1 MNDGVRDLH
10 PDDADPFETL
20 LKRAEALQAH
30 DDIGLEALAKAAI
43 EAKTSG
49 ARLDKLMRAASKA
62 IDFSL
67 PAVKK
72 IFDGVRAKLDREKQA
87 EKQADPSVASA
98 EAAARQAALDAEK
111 AVREAERG
119 RLWQACR
126 ELAEDPALMDKLG
139 AVVHRLGVVGEAA
152 NVRAAYLAATSRLS
166 KNSALS
172 LLRRGAAAGGKNF
185 LLTHVL
191 ALIPEEDVIQLSGL
205 SATALVYFGA
215 DEDAIQY
222 KLIIVVEA
230 AVLAERA
237 NGDENPALVLIR
249 SLISEGRIDRLVTVP
264 QRNGPPQTMRI
275 RRNGP
280 VAVMLTSAR
289 DNIESEM
296 MTRLLVC
303 DADESPGQSKLVLT
317 RRLNQD
323 DTIDA
328 VTAEEIERWL
338 ALQRWLALDKPY
350 RVAIPFEGAIH
361 KAYLAL
367 IEKHP
372 EILQQLRIRRDIG
385 GFLGAILAS
394 AILHKAQRE
403 IDAQGAIVADI
414 ADYRHAWEAFNT
426 GVSALYGIQ
435 VRKEIVA
442 LVKVAEAMGA
452 QLYDE
457 NAQRTHSD
465 DRSESVEITVAA
477 LRQALGVGS
486 YSTASK
492 RLQEA
497 LERNLL
503 KEDHD
508 RPNRGR
514 ATPRAFWLLKTSAD
528 LESKK
533 GPNVFP
539 APDNVK
545 KLFEEGGPLSG
556 DVGDVDAVHAPP
568 ENASPEPDKKTF
580 EEGGPWSGDVGAVDS
595 VHASSG
601 NGAGPTPSTASTF
614 HSQDPPYKKIFSD
627 LEAELRKRH
636 GPPVDWGEL

>member
-1 MNDGVRDLH
+1 M
-10 PDDADPFETL
+10 
-20 LKRAEALQAH
+20 
-30 DDIGLEALAKAAI
+30 
-43 EAKTSG
+43 
-49 ARLDKLMRAASKA
+49 
-62 IDFSL
+62 
-67 PAVKK
+67 
-72 IFDGVRAKLDREKQA
+72 
-87 EKQADPSVASA
+87 
-98 EAAARQAALDAEK
+98 
-111 AVREAERG
+111 
-119 RLWQACR
+119 
-126 ELAEDPALMDKLG
+126 
-139 AVVHRLGVVGEAA
+139 
-152 NVRAAYLAATSRLS
+152 
-166 KNSALS
+166 SALS

-426 GVSALYGIQ
+426 GVSALYGTRFAKRSSPWSKW
-435 VRKEIVA
+435 RKRWARSFTTRMRSGPTATTEAKA
-442 LVKVAEAMGA
+442 LKSPSPLCA
-452 QLYDE
+452 
-457 NAQRTHSD
+457 
-465 DRSESVEITVAA
+465 
-477 LRQALGVGS
+477 
-486 YSTASK
+486 K
-492 RLQEA
+492 RLA
-497 LERNLL
+497 SDPTRRRASGCRRPSTRNLL

-580 EEGGPWSGDVGAVDS
+580 EEGGPWSGDVGAVALYTRHRETGRGLHRLPHLHS
-595 VHASSG
+595 IPRTP
-601 NGAGPTPSTASTF
+601 PT
-614 HSQDPPYKKIFSD
+614 
-627 LEAELRKRH
+627 RKFFQT
-636 GPPVDWGEL
+636 